1 MKKCCAV
8 IVLLAGFTPLLFAE
22 TNALIE
28 IKLFKTWVI
37 ESEWGY
43 GSLTIENTGT
53 EPLLLAKTA
62 EDFDIGQ
69 LSTRSLDNKVCGPA
83 GGGSYDGAYK
93 EIELSGDGFE
103 MLPVGEKKVYDGR
116 KFLLPVRT
124 SFSEVM
130 QYKVSVY
137 FGNGAFVDSAPLTVN
152 GVVPDSEEF
161 VTTIG
166 HNKFIREG
174 KKKGPEWKLIAISYK
189 NERWLY
195 KTSITGGGYYPICPV
210 SLKNKIRVEPYDDA
224 LLFRI
229 WDGDKSM
236 IFHMSKGMI
245 MEGPEEND
253 VLGKWT
259 RDKKKEVKAHN
270 NEVRRKKALMGK

>member
-1 MKKCCAV
+1 MKNRCIM
-8 IVLLAGFTPLLFAE
+8 IVLLAGLAPMLFAE
-22 TNALIE
+22 TNALVE
-28 IKLFKTWVI
+28 VKLFKTWVI

-43 GSLTIENTGT
+43 GNLTLENTGT

-62 EDFDIGQ
+62 EDFNIGQ

-103 MLPVGEKKVYDGR
+103 RLPVGETKVYEGR
-116 KFLLPVRT
+116 KFLLPVRAP
-124 SFSEVM
+124 FSEVM
-130 QYKVSVY
+130 RYKVSVY
-137 FGNGAFVDSAPLTVN
+137 FGNGVFVDSAPLTVN

-161 VTTIG
+161 VATIG

-174 KKKGPEWKLIAISYK
+174 KRKGFGWKILAISYR
-189 NERWLY
+189 NEKWLY
-195 KTSITGGGYYPICPV
+195 KTSVAGGGYYPICPV
-210 SLKNKIRVEPYDDA
+210 SLKNKVRVEPYDDA
-224 LLFRI
+224 LLFKI

-236 IFHMSKGMI
+236 LFHMDKGMI
-245 MEGPEEND
+245 VEGPEEND

-259 RDKKKEVKAHN
+259 REKKKEVKSRNA
-270 NEVRRKKALMGK
+270 EVRRKNAMKAK